1 MKRAARRYAGIDL
14 GTNSIRLLVA
24 EVRNGGSIQP
34 LLRLGE
40 SCRLGEGMEKSGR
53 ISEAAASRTIESL
66 RAFVEQARTFEPAG
80 IAVAATHALRFASNG
95 EEVTQRL
102 SEAAGLPV
110 EILSGEDEARLV
122 YRAVAAALPPE
133 RKQEPLL
140 VIDVGGG
147 SVEFVRAEAG
157 QVAAWCSLHLGCVR
171 LTERFIV
178 SDPATEEEYAAV
190 SAHVRRELQGHGG
203 LFEGL
208 AAAAGV
214 GGTLTALA
222 ALDLGLARYEA
233 SRVEGHYISREAV
246 GRWAK
251 RLRALSN
258 WERSGLPAV
267 GGGRADIIVAG
278 CGVLETVLDLAPVP
292 GFTVSTQG
300 LRYALVH
307 RMASAGATSQPA

>member
-1 MKRAARRYAGIDL
+1 MKRTAPRYAGIDL

-24 EVRNGGSIQP
+24 EVRNSGSIHP

-40 SCRLGEGMEKSGR
+40 SCRLGEGMEASGR
-53 ISEAAASRTIESL
+53 ISETAAERTTHSL
-66 RAFVEQARTFEPAG
+66 RTFVEKARTFHPAG
-80 IAVAATHALRFASNG
+80 IAVAATHALRSASNG

-122 YRAVAAALPPE
+122 YRAVAAALPAE
-133 RKQEPLL
+133 RKAEPLL

-147 SVEFVRAEAG
+147 SVEFVRAEADE
-157 QVAAWCSLHLGCVR
+157 VAGWCSLDLGCVR
-171 LTERFIV
+171 LTERFIA
-178 SDPATEEEYAAV
+178 SDPANDEEYAALGE
-190 SAHVRRELQGHGG
+190 HVRGELESHRS

-208 AAAAGV
+208 AAGAGV

-222 ALDLGLARYEA
+222 ALNLGLARYEA
-233 SRVEGHYISREAV
+233 SRVEGHYLAREAI

-251 RLRALSN
+251 RLRSLSN

-267 GGGRADIIVAG
+267 GSGRADIIVAG
-278 CGVLETVLDLAPVP
+278 CGVLETVLDISPIP

-307 RMASAGATSQPA
+307 RMAAKAASSQPA